1 MSCTYV
7 SPEEPFLRI
16 KAEERR
22 LFVSEVLA
30 DREELLEAVA
40 HDLQAGKGTGRARL
54 ESHVVATER
63 RVKVVDRHHEW
74 CRTVSGTA
82 LCDVGRRRL
91 RHEPFLLV
99 PECLQKVVHGS
110 VSIWTNTFSQYPK
123 DTGFSR
129 DLPACMQG

>member
-7 SPEEPFLRI
+7 SPEEPFLCI

-30 DREELLEAVA
+30 DREELLEVIA
-40 HDLQAGKGTGRARL
+40 HDLQAGKSTGRARL
-54 ESHVVATER
+54 ESRIVATER

-110 VSIWTNTFSQYPK
+110 VWIRTNTFSQYPK

-129 DLPACMQG
+129 DLPACMQE